1 MNDDASPVHDP
12 ARRRLLGTLAA
23 AGLAGVMPR
32 VHARRSRPLGVALV
46 RQENNKHDTL
56 DTAQQT
62 KKHCRLAGIVTG
74 TPAKAAEWQRRY
86 GIPDRN
92 VYD

>member
-1 MNDDASPVHDP
+1 MNDDASPVHDS

-23 AGLAGVMPR
+23 AGLAGVMPC
-32 VHARRSRPLGVALV
+32 VHAKRSRPLGVALV
-46 RQENNKHDTL
+46 GLGYYSRDLLAPALQAT
-56 DTAQQT
+56 
-62 KKHCRLAGIVTG
+62 KHCRLAGIVTG